1 MASVQLESKNY
12 CLGQSENALLM
23 LEKQGQFFSG
33 LTRDLL
39 VKAGIGP
46 GMRVLDFGSG
56 AGDVSI
62 LASEL
67 VGSKGE
73 VVAIDRA
80 FEAIEHARLRIQN
93 RKIHNI
99 RFVQGDESVIPE
111 IMEGKRFDALIGR
124 NVLCHQSD
132 PIATFCNLVNFVKP
146 GGIVA
151 FHDMDTQ
158 AKFWSTPS
166 LPLFE
171 STWNLCVETF
181 RQGGASCDMG
191 TKLVQAFDEAGITD
205 RRIIREGLIE
215 TGPNSLAY
223 EWLSLGVRAIMPLII
238 KLGLATEKNI
248 DIETLTDRLRDEAVQ
263 ARAFFVPM
271 YLVGAFGRTKVN
283 DSTTLSAFN

>member
-1 MASVQLESKNY
+1 MVSVQHVKKEY
-12 CLGQSENALLM
+12 CLGNSEAALLM

-39 VKAGIGP
+39 VRAGIGP

-67 VGSKGE
+67 VGSNGE
-73 VVAIDRA
+73 VVAIERDSN
-80 FEAIEHARLRIQN
+80 AIEHARLRIKN

-111 IMEGKRFDALIGR
+111 IMGEKRLDALVGR
-124 NVLCHQSD
+124 NVLCHQPD
-132 PIATFCNLVNFVKP
+132 PIATFCNLVNFVRP

-151 FHDMDTQ
+151 FHDMDPMG
-158 AKFWSTPS
+158 KFWSIPS

-171 STWNLCVETF
+171 STFNLALETF
-181 RQGGASCDMG
+181 RQGGAALDMR
-191 TKLVQAFDEAGITD
+191 TRLVQAFDKAGITD
-205 RRIIREGLIE
+205 RRIISEGLIE

-223 EWLSLGVRAIMPLII
+223 EWLSSAMKTLLPLTV
-238 KLGLATEKNI
+238 KMGLTTQKEL
-248 DIETLTDRLRDEAVQ
+248 DIETLADRLRDEAVQ
-263 ARAFFVPM
+263 ARAFFTPIN
-271 YLVGAFGRTKVN
+271 LVGAFGHTKG
-283 DSTTLSAFN
+283 